1 MATML
6 PANPAASGRL
16 ADTLSGMFRR
26 VVSAENGQPRLRRV
40 GVVVVDGL
48 GADLLLNYSGHA
60 RFLSGVLRDSGAIVN
75 SGMPSTTASA
85 LASIT
90 TGVSAGE
97 HGLLGYQV
105 RDPNSGEV
113 VNHLKPFPPG
123 VDPLQW
129 QPRPTLFEQAAD
141 RSIPSVAVGES
152 RFSGTDFSRAIL
164 RGAEFRGSASLH
176 NHLEILREFFDS
188 VDEGL
193 AYLYWPALD
202 RIGHQL
208 GVTHSNWVDALETV
222 DHFAAQLHKALRPD
236 EGMILTADHGMVD
249 VMSDHQVWWPSD
261 HPLRSQVQQ
270 WAGEPRLV
278 QLYLHSDVD
287 VSDFALAAGE
297 FLGERA
303 SVLTRSEVIDRGVF
317 GSVDPVNSGRVGDV
331 VVFSEGSHAL
341 YDEMTATETSAKM
354 VGQHG
359 SWTFTELAVPA
370 IGLGSA

>member
-141 RSIPSVAVGES
+141 RSFPSVAVG
-152 RFSGTDFSRAIL
+152 
-164 RGAEFRGSASLH
+164 
-176 NHLEILREFFDS
+176 
-188 VDEGL
+188 
-193 AYLYWPALD
+193 
-202 RIGHQL
+202 
-208 GVTHSNWVDALETV
+208 
-222 DHFAAQLHKALRPD
+222 
-236 EGMILTADHGMVD
+236 
-249 VMSDHQVWWPSD
+249 
-261 HPLRSQVQQ
+261 
-270 WAGEPRLV
+270 
-278 QLYLHSDVD
+278 
-287 VSDFALAAGE
+287 
-297 FLGERA
+297 
-303 SVLTRSEVIDRGVF
+303 
-317 GSVDPVNSGRVGDV
+317 
-331 VVFSEGSHAL
+331 
-341 YDEMTATETSAKM
+341 
-354 VGQHG
+354 
-359 SWTFTELAVPA
+359 
-370 IGLGSA
+370 

>member
-26 VVSAENGQPRLRRV
+26 VVSAEDGQPRLRRV

-105 RDPNSGEV
+105 RDPNTGEV

-129 QPRPTLFEQAAD
+129 QPRPTLFEQAAE

-222 DHFAAQLHKALRPD
+222 DHFAAQLHKVLRPD
-236 EGMILTADHGMVD
+236 EAMILTADHGMVD
-249 VMSDHQVWWPSD
+249 VVSDHQVWWPSE

-278 QLYLHSDVD
+278 QLYLQSDV
-287 VSDFALAAGE
+287 VVCEFASAAGE

>member
-26 VVSAENGQPRLRRV
+26 VVSAEDGQPRLRRV

-278 QLYLHSDVD
+278 QLYLQSDVD
-287 VSDFALAAGE
+287 VSEFALAAGE

>member
-249 VMSDHQVWWPSD
+249 VLPDHQVWWPSN